1 MATLSPTTGE
11 PFYSGEWD
19 KNIEPLVKALN
30 VGAGR
35 LNTIDASLIQRYQE
49 QVDRMIDNNL
59 MILYVVPLARMRIY
73 NRTNSNFVLT
83 YPGRVQEAARYWVAG
98 LLMKSEFQQ
107 MDGNLNEAVQNYV
120 DYALTIVEQCKA
132 MIDRLDGQE
141 WRSDLSRFLPPGA
154 LPVVR
159 PEPPSSV

>member
-1 MATLSPTTGE
+1 MATISPTTGE

-30 VGAGR
+30 IGAGR
-35 LNTIDASLIQRYQE
+35 LNTINSALVQRYQE
-49 QVDRMIDNNL
+49 QVDRMIDNQL
-59 MILYVVPLARMRIY
+59 MPLYVVPISRMRIY
-73 NRTNSNFVLT
+73 NRTRDVFVLT

-107 MDGNLNEAVQNYV
+107 MDGNVNEAVQNYI
-120 DYALTIVEQCKA
+120 DYALTIVEQSKS
-132 MIDRLDGQE
+132 MIDRLEGQE

-154 LPVVR
+154 LPIVR